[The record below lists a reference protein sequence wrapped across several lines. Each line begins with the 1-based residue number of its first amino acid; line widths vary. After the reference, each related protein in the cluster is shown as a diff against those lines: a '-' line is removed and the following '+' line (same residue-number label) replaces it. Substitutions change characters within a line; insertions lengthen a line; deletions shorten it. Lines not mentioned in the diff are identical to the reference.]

1 MTRSRLFLRFLLL
14 AAPLTGAGCASL
26 SDAQRD
32 QAAAVA
38 AQARSQV
45 VDCAAADACA
55 QPSPLREL
63 DARAAA
69 ESTAQAPRHYALI
82 LDYGGDSLL
91 ARINLIRSAR
101 RSIDLQT
108 YIFDHDDSGR
118 LVLDELLAAARRG
131 VKVRVLIDQ
140 LSAIGDVDLLAA
152 LAGVHA
158 NFSLRIY
165 NPTFGKARLNYF
177 DYAASVLCCFRR
189 FNQRMHTKLLVVDG
203 AIGIT
208 GGRNYQDDYY
218 DWDAEFDFRDRDVL
232 IAGPE
237 AREMAANFER
247 FWDARRSVPAER
259 LNDVGRRLLR
269 KGVPAMPPEN
279 FARPQR
285 VEDMRAYA
293 GDDELVEERLVAP
306 ALPVG
311 AVAYVADLPQ
321 KHRRSHRDETA
332 PSASELETLIAGA
345 SREILLQTPYLIV
358 SDRARDLF
366 RDLRQRES
374 PPQVVVSTNS
384 LAATD
389 NPVVYAVSHKYKR
402 RYLREFGFRIYE
414 LKPFPLSA
422 PIDYDGLLEMWDEG
436 AAKRGDRNQVL
447 GSGSSPGAD
456 AGNRVDRRLRRAES
470 RPSFLSSGSSTRP
483 VPLRSAGLRIGLHA
497 KSMVI
502 DDRIA
507 VIGTHNFD
515 PRSNRYNTESMV
527 IIDDAAFAA
536 RLGESIERDIQP
548 DNSWIIA
555 PRQRLPVVSGLNYS
569 IDKVSSSLPL
579 FDLWP
584 WRYATSYEF
593 LPGPD
598 CTAPLP
604 PNAPGFHKCYRA
616 VGDFP
621 EVSVGPKSLFVRI
634 LMAFGAGLTPIL

>member
-1 MTRSRLFLRFLLL
+1 MNLPCRFLLL
-14 AAPLTGAGCASL
+14 IALTSSGVGCASL
-26 SDAQRD
+26 SDAQRER
-32 QAAAVA
+32 AADIA

-45 VDCAAADACA
+45 IDCDAADACA

-69 ESTAQAPRHYALI
+69 ESTAQTPRHYALI

-91 ARINLIRSAR
+91 ARLNLIRSAR
-101 RSIDLQT
+101 HSIDLQT

-131 VKVRVLIDQ
+131 VQVRVLIDQ
-140 LSAIGDVDLLAA
+140 LSAIGDLDLLAA
-152 LAGVHA
+152 LSGAHA
-158 NFSLRIY
+158 DLSLRIY
-165 NPTFGKARLNYF
+165 NPTFGKAKLNYF

-203 AIGIT
+203 AVGIT

-237 AREMAANFER
+237 AQAMAENFEQ
-247 FWDARRSVPAER
+247 FWQARRSVPVER

-269 KGVPAMPPEN
+269 DGVPAMPAEK
-279 FARPQR
+279 FAWPQR
-285 VEDMRAYA
+285 VQDMRDDAA
-293 GDDELVEERLVAP
+293 DDELVKERLVEP

-321 KHRRSHRDETA
+321 KHRRRYRNQTA
-332 PSASELETLIAGA
+332 PSASELETLIAA
-345 SREILLQTPYLIV
+345 TRDKLLLQTPYLIV
-358 SDRARDLF
+358 SDRARELF
-366 RDLRQRES
+366 RSLRQRES

-402 RYLREFGFRIYE
+402 RYLREFGFRIHE

-422 PIDYDGLLEMWDEG
+422 PIDYDGLLTMWDEG
-436 AAKRGDRNQVL
+436 ASDERSDRNRVL
-447 GSGSSPGAD
+447 GSGSSRRTD

-483 VPLRSAGLRIGLHA
+483 VPLRRAGLRIGLHA

-502 DDRIA
+502 DGRIA

-515 PRSNRYNTESMV
+515 PRSDRYNTESMV

-548 DNSWIIA
+548 DNSWTIA
-555 PRQRLPVVSGLNYS
+555 PRQRLPLVSGLNYS
-569 IDKVSSSLPL
+569 LDKMSSSLPL

-593 LPGPD
+593 VPGPD

-621 EVSVGPKSLFVRI
+621 EVNVGPKSLFVRV

>member
-1 MTRSRLFLRFLLL
+1 MNPLCRWLLL
-14 AAPLTGAGCASL
+14 LLLMSSGVGCASL
-26 SDAQRD
+26 SDAQRER
-32 QAAAVA
+32 AADIA

-45 VDCAAADACA
+45 IDCTAADACA

-63 DARAAA
+63 ETRAAA
-69 ESTAQAPRHYALI
+69 ESTAQSPRHYALI

-91 ARINLIRSAR
+91 ARLNLIRSAR

-140 LSAIGDVDLLAA
+140 LSAIGDIDLLAA
-152 LAGVHA
+152 LSGAHA

-165 NPTFGKARLNYF
+165 NPAFGKAKLNYL

-203 AIGIT
+203 AVGIT
-208 GGRNYQDDYY
+208 GGRNYQDDYF
-218 DWDAEFDFRDRDVL
+218 DWDAEFDFRDRDIL
-232 IAGPE
+232 IAGQE
-237 AREMAANFER
+237 VRAMAENFEQ
-247 FWDARRSVPAER
+247 FWQARRSVPAER

-269 KGVPAMPPEN
+269 RGVPAMPTEK
-279 FARPQR
+279 FAYPQR
-285 VEDMRAYA
+285 VQDMRDDAV
-293 GDDELVEERLVAP
+293 DDELVEQRLVEP
-306 ALPVG
+306 ALSVG
-311 AVAYVADLPQ
+311 EVAYIADLPQ
-321 KHRRSHRDETA
+321 KHRRRHRNETA
-332 PSASELETLIAGA
+332 PSAGELETLISGV
-345 SREILLQTPYLIV
+345 RDKLLLQTPYLIV
-358 SDRARDLF
+358 SDRASELF
-366 RDLRQRES
+366 RELRGRES

-402 RYLREFGFRIYE
+402 RYLREFGFRIHE
-414 LKPFPLSA
+414 LKPFPLTA
-422 PIDYDGLLEMWDEG
+422 PIDYDGLLQMWEEG
-436 AAKRGDRNQVL
+436 TQVRGARNRVM
-447 GSGSSPGAD
+447 GSGSSPGVD
-456 AGNRVDRRLRRAES
+456 AGNRVDRKLRRAEP

-515 PRSNRYNTESMV
+515 PRSDRYNTESMV
-527 IIDDAAFAA
+527 IIDDPAFAA
-536 RLGESIERDIQP
+536 RLGESIDRDIQP
-548 DNSWIIA
+548 DNSWTIA
-555 PRQRLPVVSGLNYS
+555 PRQRLPLVSGLNYS
-569 IDKVSSSLPL
+569 LDKVSSSLPL

-604 PNAPGFHKCYRA
+604 TNAPGFHKCYRS

-621 EVSVGPKSLFVRI
+621 EVRTGPKSLFVRV